1 MCVFATLVSSRATDM
16 FNKLYRLME
25 WILDTF
31 VALFVCR
38 QQEAAKDAK
47 QKAALSPE
55 DSEESPNA
63 AQVCSD

>member
-1 MCVFATLVSSRATDM
+1 
-16 FNKLYRLME
+16 ME

-38 QQEAAKDAK
+38 EQEAAKDAK

-63 AQVCSD
+63 AQVCLFGCIFQSETILMMV

>member
-1 MCVFATLVSSRATDM
+1 
-16 FNKLYRLME
+16 ME
-25 WILDTF
+25 WVLDSF

-63 AQVCSD
+63 AQVGYIILKGKTVLTLTTIFV

>member
-1 MCVFATLVSSRATDM
+1 M
-16 FNKLYRLME
+16 FIKLCRLME

-38 QQEAAKDAK
+38 QQEAANDAK
-47 QKAALSPE
+47 QKAAQSPE

-63 AQVCSD
+63 AQVCLVFVLAQLTMT

>member
-1 MCVFATLVSSRATDM
+1 
-16 FNKLYRLME
+16 ME

-47 QKAALSPE
+47 QKAALSPD

-63 AQVCSD
+63 AQVCLVFVLAQLTMT